1 MSARYKKHV
10 LVVDDNIILLRTVK
24 DMLEDHYNVSISTSS
39 YQAFEMIKRKKP
51 DIILLDYE
59 MPEMDGAETLQKLHS
74 EEETK
79 DIPVVFFTA
88 SARRETVTMLI
99 KLNPAGY
106 VLKPPNKQNL
116 LNQIEKVLNPPEE

>member
-24 DMLEDHYNVSISTSS
+24 DMLEDQYSVSISTSG
-39 YQAFEMIKRKKP
+39 YQALEMIKRKKP

-59 MPEMDGAETLQKLHS
+59 MPEMNGAEVLQKLHS
-74 EEETK
+74 EEETR

-88 SARRETVTMLI
+88 SARRDTVTMLI
-99 KLNPAGY
+99 KLNPSGY

-116 LNQIEKVLNPPEE
+116 LNQIEKILNPTEE

>member
-24 DMLEDHYNVSISTSS
+24 DMLEDQYSVSISTSG
-39 YQAFEMIKRKKP
+39 YQALEMIKRKKP

-59 MPEMDGAETLQKLHS
+59 MPEMNGAEVLQKLHS
-74 EEETK
+74 EEETR

-99 KLNPAGY
+99 KLNPSGY

-116 LNQIEKVLNPPEE
+116 LNQIEKILNPTEE